1 MDDYSPRLHV
11 IYAGRGDAMYIEWTD
26 KTKKKHLVL
35 LDGGP
40 LKYKAVSKDT
50 DRFDGNSAPYSKYL
64 FAAGQRIW
72 KTRFSDKDK
81 FEPNAIIN
89 SHPHD
94 DHLEGLL
101 AFLRFGIKKMK
112 DDFHFKGY
120 FYQPKCVS
128 SSGLTSTRKQLHYGF
143 GWKEGTGFQYEG
155 IQVDF
160 PTTAASILNWN
171 SKPPPITIPP
181 YDPDVSKENLQSI
194 LMRADPDKME
204 IPGKMYLTGD
214 SVGWRIMEKLKQTPP
229 PKLSIYKIQHHGSLK
244 NTQIQ
249 DYCNRIECEVGYEAV
264 VRGWLRC
271 FVSKESHRWDP
282 TATGPLKIIAIIKDE
297 FPKLKEKELLEAY
310 TIRLDAHHMRSIG
323 KCMTVR
329 PGEEQMKEIRGLHPA
344 PSEIYTAVQRVIKK
358 LKATDPA
365 YASFYRSNR
374 KPQEW
379 WKQSIDFN
387 TYRKEYLKYTMVGQ
401 IKNFFSEFVADAY
414 VISANHSYDHPS
426 PQTILGLAMAIKDQ
440 IEGKVRTKG
449 GILYVTDGS
458 AINLEGLEGLAKDWG
473 AKWPD
478 VVRGPLTIRVL
489 KNRCFMSLD
498 AR

>member
-11 IYAGRGDAMYIEWTD
+11 IYAGRGDAI
-26 KTKKKHLVL
+26 
-35 LDGGP
+35 
-40 LKYKAVSKDT
+40 
-50 DRFDGNSAPYSKYL
+50 KYL

-81 FEPNAIIN
+81 FEPNAIVN

-94 DHLEGLL
+94 DHLEVLL

-120 FYQPKCVS
+120 FYQPKCVG

-160 PTTAASILNWN
+160 PTIAASILNWN

-194 LMRADPDKME
+194 LMRTDPDKME
-204 IPGKMYLTGD
+204 IPGKMYFTGD

-244 NTQIQ
+244 NTLIQ

-264 VRGWLRC
+264 VR
-271 FVSKESHRWDP
+271 
-282 TATGPLKIIAIIKDE
+282 GPLKIIAIIKDE

-310 TIRLDAHHMRSIG
+310 TIRLDARHTRYIG

-387 TYRKEYLKYTMVGQ
+387 T
-401 IKNFFSEFVADAY
+401 
-414 VISANHSYDHPS
+414 
-426 PQTILGLAMAIKDQ
+426 
-440 IEGKVRTKG
+440 
-449 GILYVTDGS
+449 
-458 AINLEGLEGLAKDWG
+458 
-473 AKWPD
+473 
-478 VVRGPLTIRVL
+478 
-489 KNRCFMSLD
+489 
-498 AR
+498 